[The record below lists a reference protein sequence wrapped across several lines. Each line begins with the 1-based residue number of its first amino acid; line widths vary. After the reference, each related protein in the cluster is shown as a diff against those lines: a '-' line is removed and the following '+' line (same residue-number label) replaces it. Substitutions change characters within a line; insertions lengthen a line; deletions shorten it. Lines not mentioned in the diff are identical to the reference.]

1 MSQATPKTT
10 IFNVVSAM
18 EDYAVKHTRVA
29 TPNVVISDERIM
41 ETQER
46 KKRKEEHRY
55 INPSSI
61 SLVPSDALA
70 ISCRTSLGD
79 L

>member
-1 MSQATPKTT
+1 
-10 IFNVVSAM
+10 M

-29 TPNVVISDERIM
+29 TPNVVILDGRIM
-41 ETQER
+41 ETQEQ

-55 INPSSI
+55 VDPSFI
-61 SLVPSDALA
+61 SVVPSDALA

-79 L
+79 LQQLERH